1 MIKDKSSPLLARFAI
16 DRLMGIYIAHPWWV
30 LFILLAI
37 SIVAATQLPHV
48 QVRVTSGDLLVRDDP
63 DRQYYERIK
72 QQFGEEQ
79 LTLLVLED
87 ERPLEKSK
95 LVVLKRIIT
104 ALESLPYV
112 ARVESLFS
120 VPWLKTVGGYLN
132 KDPYLARLPATPK
145 EEQRIVAAALKNT
158 FVRNVLLSPDG
169 HTMTV
174 AIVLKETEAGATDA
188 QVTEGI
194 SRLTDGLRGVYAKHF
209 NIGFPYVRTEIAG
222 KIKQEQ
228 LQLFPWA
235 VGALLIA
242 LFLLLRQL
250 IDILIP
256 VMTAALSILWTLAVM
271 ALVDIPLNVV
281 TSIVPILI
289 IIVGSTEDIHLISE
303 FRQGQRQG
311 LDNRRALELMAR
323 KMGRVVLLT
332 FATTF
337 VGFLSVG
344 LSGIQVLWQFGVVA
358 SGGLLLNF
366 LITISLIPA
375 LLRVAGQLQLDG
387 GGRFYDGGQSR
398 LAEGYWRW
406 LSNNRWPIYGVS
418 ALIVGVAALG
428 IPRIQ
433 INHNPLDS
441 LGRDSAVRAHFEEVN
456 RRLAGLESLSIVLE
470 SGIEDTFLK
479 VRYMDELVKIQKF
492 IAQSGLARSTTSF
505 ADYLA
510 LLNGAFQELDE
521 PLTPESDD
529 EVNELMIFLDY
540 KHVKDYVTKDFSMAR
555 ILVRHNVESTAA
567 LQAMVDRLNTY
578 LKTRLDPGLRA
589 RITGDSVLTL
599 AATRSMING
608 QLQSIV
614 LLIVI
619 IVLIVATLFTEWRA
633 GVFAA
638 LANVLPVVVLF
649 GLMGY
654 LGIPLNIGTTMA
666 AAIAI
671 GIAVDDTL
679 HFMLRYNQELRVT
692 RRQGRAMVA
701 TVRSEALPV
710 LATSVALIAGF
721 LVFLRSDFEPIV
733 QFGMLSAL
741 VISTALLVDFV
752 LTPLFI
758 SSLRL
763 ITLWDMLSL
772 HLREQVVAKSLLFKG
787 MKPWEIRRFILSSTL
802 QKLSPNEVVFH
813 RDDPANE
820 MYMVMNGRVEVRFD
834 SDGNAPPLVE
844 PFGPGDV
851 FGDVALLAD
860 SPRRTDAVATEPTT
874 LLVINRE
881 SIENTIRSHPKI
893 TAKLFVNLAQDVSRR
908 LVRLIRQ
915 RRMKRGNTPGGRTT
929 QKEET

>member
-1 MIKDKSSPLLARFAI
+1 
-16 DRLMGIYIAHPWWV
+16 MGVFIAHPWWV

-37 SIVAATQLPHV
+37 SIAAATQLPKV

-63 DRQYYERIK
+63 DRRYYERIK

-87 ERPLEKSK
+87 PRPLEKSK
-95 LVVLKRIIT
+95 LVALQHTIAV
-104 ALESLPYV
+104 LESLPYV

-120 VPWLKTVGGYLN
+120 VPWLKTVEGFLN
-132 KDPYLARLPATPK
+132 KDPYLAKLPASPE
-145 EEQRIVAAALKNT
+145 EEQRIIAAALKNT

-169 HTMTV
+169 RTMTV
-174 AIVLKETEAGATDA
+174 AIVLREAEAGATDA
-188 QVTEGI
+188 QVTEEIGQ
-194 SRLTDGLRGVYAKHF
+194 LTDGLKGVYARHF

-228 LQLFPWA
+228 LQLSPWA
-235 VGALLIA
+235 LGALLIA

-256 VMTAALSILWTLAVM
+256 VMTAGLSILWTLAVM
-271 ALVDIPLNVV
+271 TLVDIPFNVV

-303 FRQGQRQG
+303 FRHGQRQG
-311 LDNRRALELMAR
+311 LGNRRALELMAR
-323 KMGRVVLLT
+323 KMGRVVMLT

-387 GGRFYDGGQSR
+387 GSRFYDRGQSR
-398 LAEGYWRW
+398 VAERYWRW
-406 LSNNRWPIYGVS
+406 LSANRWPIYGVA
-418 ALIVGVAALG
+418 ALIIGGVALG
-428 IPRIQ
+428 IPRLQ
-433 INHNPLDS
+433 INHNPIDS
-441 LGRDSAVRAHFEEVN
+441 LGRDSSVRAHFEEVN
-456 RRLAGLESLSIVLE
+456 ERLAGLESLSIVVE

-479 VRYMDELVKIQKF
+479 VRYLEELIKIQQF
-492 IAQSGLARSTTSF
+492 IANEGLARSTTSF

-521 PLTPESDD
+521 PLAPEADD

-540 KHVKDYVTKDFSMAR
+540 KHVKDYITRDFSMAR

-567 LQAMVDRLNTY
+567 LQAMVNRLDAY
-578 LKTRLDPGLRA
+578 LKTDLDPGLRA

-599 AATRSMING
+599 AATRSMISG

-619 IVLIVATLFTEWRA
+619 IVLVITVLFTEWRA

-679 HFMLRYNQELRVT
+679 HFMLRYNQELRVA
-692 RRQGRAMVA
+692 RRQSRAMVA

-710 LATSVALIAGF
+710 LSTSVALIAGF

-741 VISTALLVDFV
+741 VITTALLVDFV

-772 HLREQVVAKSLLFKG
+772 HLREQVVAKSLLFRG

-802 QKLSPNEVVFH
+802 HKLSPGEVVFQ
-813 RDDPANE
+813 RGDLANE
-820 MYMVMNGRVEVRFD
+820 MYMVMNGRVEVRFE
-834 SDGNAPPLVE
+834 SDGGTPPLIE
-844 PFGPGDV
+844 PFAPGDV

-881 SIENTIRSHPKI
+881 SIDNTIRSHPKI

-908 LVRLIRQ
+908 LVRLIGQ
-915 RRMKRGNTPGGRTT
+915 RRSMRGKTPAGRAT